1 MMRPTQLKPKIKLI
15 NQTKQYLINKPAFFL
30 SENQYIVY
38 MKIISILIFNPIR
51 INKIKVRLNL
61 KEKNLYVIS
70 SKKEKIYFTS
80 GYRTSR
86 FLKGFKNSGDR
97 SWKRYGISGL
107 NSKEKFLT
115 IIDIGANVGEF
126 TQGSLNNEAEM
137 IFAYEPDPLAFHC
150 LQKNTFKNKNVKIF
164 DLAISDSNSV
174 ENFYLASQTADSS
187 LIEPAIFDEIIK
199 VKNVTL
205 DSQLGNFP
213 SEIDLLKIEAEG
225 FEPEI
230 IKGAVETL
238 KRTKFIVVD
247 VGPERYG
254 EKTDIEVSKLLRNQ
268 GFKVIS
274 ISDNIIH
281 AFKD

>member
-1 MMRPTQLKPKIKLI
+1 MRLDLLNLRIKLI

-30 SENQYIVY
+30 SENQYIIY
-38 MKIISILIFNPIR
+38 MRIISVLIFKPIK
-51 INKIKVRLNL
+51 IKKIKVGSNF
-61 KEKNLYVIS
+61 KEKNLFVIS
-70 SKKEKIYFTS
+70 SKKEEIYFTS
-80 GYRTSR
+80 GFRISR
-86 FLKGFKNSGDR
+86 FLKGLKNSGDR
-97 SWKRYGISGL
+97 SWNRYGISKL
-107 NSKEKFLT
+107 NSEKKLLT

-126 TQGSLNNEAEM
+126 TQGSLNNDAEM
-137 IFAYEPDPLAFHC
+137 IFAYEPDPLAFYC
-150 LQKNTFKNKNVKIF
+150 LQKNTFKNKNVIISDF
-164 DLAISDSNSV
+164 AISDSNSI
-174 ENFYLASQTADSS
+174 ENFYIASQTADSS
-187 LIEPAIFDEIIK
+187 LIEPASFDEIIK
-199 VKNVTL
+199 VRNVTL
-205 DSQLGNFP
+205 DSQLDNYP
-213 SEIDLLKIEAEG
+213 SVIDLLKIEAEG

-238 KRTKFIVVD
+238 KRTKFVVVD